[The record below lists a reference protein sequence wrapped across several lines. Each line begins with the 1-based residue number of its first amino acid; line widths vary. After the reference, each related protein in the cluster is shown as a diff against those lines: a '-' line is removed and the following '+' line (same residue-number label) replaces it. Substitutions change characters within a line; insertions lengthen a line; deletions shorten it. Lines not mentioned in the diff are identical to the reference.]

1 MVHSIAKISIVPLIR
16 GLFIKKVNGIENI
29 PKGEGFI
36 AAANHCSYLD
46 HYLIS
51 CILVPHLNK
60 KVHYLAKKEHFDSLH
75 QRLWHKWVGA
85 IPIDRQKGG
94 KEALRMAVAYLRKGK
109 VIGIYPEGTRSLDGK
124 LQRGK
129 TGVARLALA
138 AKVPV
143 IPIGIIGS
151 FKILPK
157 GRYMPSAGKAVIN
170 IGKPMLF
177 EAYYG
182 KENNHKVLRVVTKSI
197 MKEIA
202 KLSHQAYRFD

>member
-1 MVHSIAKISIVPLIR
+1 MVHSIAKISIFPLIR

-182 KENNHKVLRVVTKSI
+182 KENDYKGLRTVTKCI